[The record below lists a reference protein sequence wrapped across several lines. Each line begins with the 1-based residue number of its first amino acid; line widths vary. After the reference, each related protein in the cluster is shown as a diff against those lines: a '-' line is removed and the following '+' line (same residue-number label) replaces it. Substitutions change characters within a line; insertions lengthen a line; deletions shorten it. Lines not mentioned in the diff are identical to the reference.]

1 MFGLGQGFDLFEL
14 LLDLRRRPALA
25 GGLGCGR
32 GEQGLNRYA
41 QRAGDLGQGS
51 DADANGAALEINGV
65 KSMGSESFDPDS
77 VFPSQSQSYVYDDLG
92 RLTSAT
98 SSSGNRAFT
107 YDATGNRLTHTLNNV
122 TTNYAMRRP

>member
-1 MFGLGQGFDLFEL
+1 
-14 LLDLRRRPALA
+14 
-25 GGLGCGR
+25 
-32 GEQGLNRYA
+32 
-41 QRAGDLGQGS
+41 
-51 DADANGAALEINGV
+51 
-65 KSMGSESFDPDS
+65 MGSESFDPDS

-122 TTNYAMRRP
+122 TMNYAMRRP